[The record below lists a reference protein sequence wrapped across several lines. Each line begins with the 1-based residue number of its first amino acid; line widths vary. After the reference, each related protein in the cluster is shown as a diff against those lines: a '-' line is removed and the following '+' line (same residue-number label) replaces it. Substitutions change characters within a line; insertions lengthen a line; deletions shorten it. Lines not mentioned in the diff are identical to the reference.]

1 MRTIIQRKPKIYS
14 KLLAILIVSS
24 LFLISCHTETKEI
37 EFQNTSTTTIYIPMD
52 SAHASLDSATQSH
65 ILPYKNHVDSIMNV
79 ELGFSDREYFK
90 KKPNGLLNNLAAD
103 MVLEM
108 TKKSVG
114 KKKYSPDFCLLNY
127 GGLRHPLPK
136 GIITLSDVYQLMPF
150 QNEVVILQLK
160 GEQIDSLFNY
170 IAYTGGQPIAGCQL
184 KINNHQY
191 LSATINGEK
200 FDKTKSYFLVT
211 SDYLAN
217 GGDRMSFLQ
226 NPVASYKTGLL
237 LRNAMIDYI
246 QAETT
251 KGNKITASNEERIK
265 TTDHE

>member
-1 MRTIIQRKPKIYS
+1 MKTLIQRKPKIAL
-14 KLLAILIVSS
+14 KLLS
-24 LFLISCHTETKEI
+24 LLVIGSLYLSSCHTENKKI
-37 EFQNTSTTTIYIPMD
+37 EHQNTSTTIYIPMD
-52 SAHASLDSATQSH
+52 SAHAGLDSATQTH

-108 TKKSVG
+108 TRKNMEG
-114 KKKYSPDFCLLNY
+114 LDYSPDFCLLNY

-150 QNEVVILQLK
+150 QNEVVILELK
-160 GEQIDSLFNY
+160 GGKIDSLFNY
-170 IAYTGGQPIAGCQL
+170 IAFTGGQPIAGCRL
-184 KINNHQY
+184 RINNHQY
-191 LSATINGEK
+191 LSATINGKK

-217 GGDRMSFLQ
+217 GGDHMSFLQ
-226 NPVASYKTGLL
+226 NPIASYKTGLL
-237 LRNAMIDYI
+237 LRNAMINYI
-246 QAETT
+246 KAETA
-251 KGNKITASNEERIK
+251 KGNKIIASNEERIK
-265 TTDHE
+265 TIDHE